1 MAKKYFFWFCILLGL
16 NAQAQIV
23 NIPDA
28 NFKNA
33 LINTLCADLDNNNTY
48 EADVDTD
55 NDGEIQVSEALAV
68 FKLNVSNQSIADL
81 TGIESFQNMTRLGC
95 DNNQISTLTLNNF
108 FNLVGLYCSY
118 NNMSSLT
125 LTNCFNLNTFNC
137 IGNLMTT
144 LDLSSTRISRIF
156 ISNNPNLTNINLKNG
171 VSMDAS
177 YAGRNSNQSQAIPP
191 PPPSRIESNPNL
203 VYVCADDNEINYLDT
218 IVILNNNNQN
228 IFVSSYCTE
237 QPGGNFNTVSGVVHY
252 DCDGLSFPASF
263 VKITYSNGFTN
274 GYTYT
279 SVGGNYHFYAPTGP
293 LTITTQTE
301 ENSFFTASPASHTM
315 NFETINNFATA
326 NFCLTV
332 NGNSHNDLG
341 VTVFNYGPARPGFDA
356 KYKVVYNN
364 RGNQTQSGSVSFS
377 FDDTTMDFISANP
390 VVNSQ
395 TTNTLT
401 WNFTDLAPFETREI
415 LVTVN
420 LNGPMETPPLN
431 IGDILTYNAI
441 VSPTDPDENPTNNNK
456 TLRQIIV
463 GSYDPNDKAV
473 VEGSQISIANIGDYL
488 HYIIRFQNTGTY
500 AAENV
505 VIKDMLSDDL
515 DWSTLQM
522 VSSSHTFRSTLT
534 RGNQLE
540 VFYEGIN
547 LPPSSEDEP
556 GSNGYIT
563 FKIKPISTIAID
575 DVIENTAD
583 IYFDFNFPIVTN
595 TVSTTVTA
603 LATSDFDTV
612 TFTIYPNPTTT
623 FLYISL
629 NDTNNVKE
637 VTVYNTLGQKLLT
650 TINTN
655 TIDVSTLSQGTY
667 FITVET
673 DNGKATQ
680 QFIKI

>member
-1 MAKKYFFWFCILLGL
+1 
-16 NAQAQIV
+16 
-23 NIPDA
+23 
-28 NFKNA
+28 
-33 LINTLCADLDNNNTY
+33 
-48 EADVDTD
+48 
-55 NDGEIQVSEALAV
+55 
-68 FKLNVSNQSIADL
+68 
-81 TGIESFQNMTRLGC
+81 
-95 DNNQISTLTLNNF
+95 
-108 FNLVGLYCSY
+108 
-118 NNMSSLT
+118 
-125 LTNCFNLNTFNC
+125 
-137 IGNLMTT
+137 
-144 LDLSSTRISRIF
+144 
-156 ISNNPNLTNINLKNG
+156 
-171 VSMDAS
+171 
-177 YAGRNSNQSQAIPP
+177 
-191 PPPSRIESNPNL
+191 
-203 VYVCADDNEINYLDT
+203 
-218 IVILNNNNQN
+218 
-228 IFVSSYCTE
+228 
-237 QPGGNFNTVSGVVHY
+237 
-252 DCDGLSFPASF
+252 
-263 VKITYSNGFTN
+263 
-274 GYTYT
+274 
-279 SVGGNYHFYAPTGP
+279 
-293 LTITTQTE
+293 
-301 ENSFFTASPASHTM
+301 
-315 NFETINNFATA
+315 
-326 NFCLTV
+326 
-332 NGNSHNDLG
+332 
-341 VTVFNYGPARPGFDA
+341 
-356 KYKVVYNN
+356 
-364 RGNQTQSGSVSFS
+364 
-377 FDDTTMDFISANP
+377 MDFLSANP
-390 VVNSQ
+390 AVNSQ

-556 GSNGYIT
+556 GSNGYVA
-563 FKIKPISTIAID
+563 FKIKPKTTLVVD
-575 DVIENTAD
+575 DVIENTAG

-603 LATSDFDTV
+603 LATSDFDAA

-623 FLYISL
+623 LLYISL

-637 VTVYNTLGQKLLT
+637 VAVYNTLGQKLLT

-667 FITVET
+667 LISVET
-673 DNGKATQ
+673 DNGKVTQ